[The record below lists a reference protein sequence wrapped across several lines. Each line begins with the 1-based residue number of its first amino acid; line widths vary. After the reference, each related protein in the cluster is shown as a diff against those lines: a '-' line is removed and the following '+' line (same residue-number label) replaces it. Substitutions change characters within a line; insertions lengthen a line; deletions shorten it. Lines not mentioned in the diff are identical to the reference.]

1 MQQQLL
7 EDVTHAVERIH
18 NALKATTDAN
28 KRQNRLNGYP
38 WTLAPMT
45 VLHAH
50 TGDQKYLTWAHE
62 GLVWM
67 VDSAINNDGSI
78 RPLLSSFRLM
88 QPFCEAFLYLQ
99 QQNALTPEETQRIQT
114 QVGISAD
121 THLDSTDWGGQ
132 NRATVDAAGFYFAA
146 VAVPH
151 HPNATRWR
159 HYGDALINDS
169 WGRWS
174 IEDASIYG
182 PFWLFYLM
190 TTADLNKRSDEFMNF
205 VTTRYYFEFYRGLI
219 TPNGMLPEWGDG
231 DWTHMWHWYMA
242 TMVRAGSEYKN
253 GEYLY
258 FAKRLY
264 DTHREMGLKEPIH
277 GFLPTGLEEGDGL
290 YCAATALRW
299 LDTSIPIKPYTLPKS
314 EELVDDLVSKKIIF
328 RNDNGTKSSYA
339 FLNYRDQGPYGRYQ
353 RDYQNQQLAA
363 YEEKPHHGHGDENAI
378 NLLMD
383 HETVLLAD
391 GGYRRT
397 PHDGWRADL
406 YHNKIVARLGWPI
419 DHNVMGYLQQNRS
432 YSPIQTEKIH
442 FGNFDAIDYS
452 RTRLIDDERG
462 YTTDRIILFLVKTG
476 VYIIVDAIHIDRE
489 GHKLFTNMWHPSH
502 IIEQSDFATE
512 NGHWMRSWPPKIPVR
527 QDNWTNPHHKELLI
541 EFFDNRD
548 KYTQVREIDR
558 CYNPS
563 QAFFQ
568 FLYSHFFKGQR
579 LAFVT
584 VLTPHTTGQFD
595 KSMLGTVQV
604 IHDPERSYRT
614 LGLRFDLEGSPVT
627 VGLKLDQTIGLTNLR
642 GRPMFDWKTGQ
653 VTYGDLQTDADFAF
667 VRDRG
672 KESDIGF
679 IYGSQLTYK
688 NKTLF
693 DMPINQHMYQG
704 SVEEYRV
711 PDIKDKM
718 PRWCETVV
726 I

>member
-7 EDVTHAVERIH
+7 EDVVLAATRIH
-18 NALKATTDAN
+18 NELKSITDIN
-28 KRQNRLNGYP
+28 KRKEKLNGYP
-38 WTLAPMT
+38 WTLAPLT

-50 TGDQKYLTWAHE
+50 TGDQKYLQWAHE

-67 VDSAINNDGSI
+67 VDSAILPDGSI
-78 RPLLSSFRLM
+78 RPQLGSFRLM

-99 QQNALTPEETQRIQT
+99 KQNVLTSEETTRIQAQIAT
-114 QVGISAD
+114 SAN
-121 THLDSTDWGGQ
+121 THLDSTDWGAQ
-132 NRATVDAAGFYFAA
+132 NRATVDAAGFYFAS
-146 VAVPH
+146 VSVPH
-151 HPNATRWR
+151 HSNATRWK
-159 HYGDALINDS
+159 HYGDALIEDS

-190 TTADLNKRSDEFMNF
+190 TTADLQGRSDEFMNF
-205 VTTRYYFEFYRGLI
+205 VTTRYYFEFYRGLLA
-219 TPNGMLPEWGDG
+219 PNGMLPEWGDG

-242 TMVRAGSEYKN
+242 TMVRAGSEYQN

-264 DTHREMGLKEPIH
+264 ETHREMGLREPIH
-277 GFLPTGLEEGDGL
+277 GFLPAGLEEGDGL
-290 YCAATALRW
+290 YCAGTALRW
-299 LDTSIPIKPYTLPKS
+299 LDTSVEMKPYTLPQS

-328 RNDNGTKSSYA
+328 RNDKGNNSSYA

-419 DHNVMGYLQQNRS
+419 NHDVMHYLQQNRS
-432 YSPIQTEKIH
+432 YSPVLTEKIH
-442 FGNFDAIDYS
+442 FGNFGPIDYS

-462 YTTDRIILFLVKTG
+462 YTTDRILLFLVQSG

-489 GHKLFTNMWHPSH
+489 GRKLFANMWHPSH
-502 IIEQSDFATE
+502 IIENGNFATE
-512 NGHWMRSWPPKIPVR
+512 NEHWMRSWSPQVPVR
-527 QDNWTNPHHKELLI
+527 QDHWTNPHNKELLI
-541 EFFDNRD
+541 EFLDNRD
-548 KYTQVREIDR
+548 KYTQIREIDR

-568 FLYSHFFKGQR
+568 FVYSHFFKGQR

-584 VLTPHTTGQFD
+584 VLTPHNPGQFN
-595 KSMLGTVQV
+595 KSMLGSVQV
-604 IHDPERSYRT
+604 IHDAERSCRT
-614 LGLRFDLEGSPVT
+614 LGLRFKHEGSPVT

-642 GRPMFDWKTGQ
+642 GRPLFDWKTGQ
-653 VTYGDLQTDADFAF
+653 VTYDNLQTDAEFAF
-667 VRDRG
+667 VKDNG
-672 KESDIGF
+672 TEADIGF

-704 SVEEYRV
+704 AVEEYRV

-718 PRWCETVV
+718 PRWRET
-726 I
+726 ITL